1 MVGLG
6 TAGDAPPNAEQPPL
20 VDGIHLR
27 WTFKRELGF
36 PWFGFYLFRRVH
48 ATGTVSWL
56 SQHTG
61 KLPKGPLSSNTLET
75 PLGRVVSDKNLVLRE
90 DFPPADAVEFDLADR
105 SSLAVVFPEAEPVR
119 HIEARI
125 GFRSRPGDP
134 PPTKSTITF
143 TGRSTS
149 AGPNPRTENGVIFEA
164 RDKTDRSRPNTF
176 IRSVQTNSGAI
187 TGLGCKFKLNITLP
201 QPSTFVEVTLT
212 GAGRRN
218 APDATPTIEAFNQ
231 DGTRAGVAAM
241 RDPRSREPE
250 TFLLVGTAIT
260 RVVIDER
267 LAEGEKDDD
276 QERVILN

>member
-6 TAGDAPPNAEQPPL
+6 TASDAPPNAEQPPL

-48 ATGTVSWL
+48 ETGTVSWL

-75 PLGRVVSDKNLVLRE
+75 PLGRVVSDKNLVLSE

-149 AGPNPRTENGVIFEA
+149 AGPNPRAENGVIFEA
-164 RDKTDRSRPNTF
+164 RDKTEPERPGG
-176 IRSVQTNSGAI
+176 GAENHHGPI
-187 TGLGCKFKLNITLP
+187 L
-201 QPSTFVEVTLT
+201 
-212 GAGRRN
+212 RR
-218 APDATPTIEAFNQ
+218 AH
-231 DGTRAGVAAM
+231 RAVAA
-241 RDPRSREPE
+241 RGAPHDFS
-250 TFLLVGTAIT
+250 G
-260 RVVIDER
+260 
-267 LAEGEKDDD
+267 
-276 QERVILN
+276 